1 MPDWSSFAAFLD
13 EAQAAP
19 TDHARVA
26 LVDALLASRTVWP
39 WVEDD
44 KATFV
49 LRRAGTTSAALNLDT
64 LPGDP
69 PFAPM
74 TQLKGTHFWYVTAP
88 FRPDD
93 LLDYMIVIDDPMTPL
108 AGDKDLA
115 ARVGKHWGIDSLNP
129 LKLQTAQMDVSVLR
143 MPQARPFPD
152 WSAFPRVPRGRVF
165 EYSLSSSELGFSGRK
180 LWVYIPP
187 DYNATSTYPLLVLTD
202 GQWASGPLQVP
213 AIADAL
219 IKHNRM
225 QPSVIA
231 MMQSAEGVSRTAEYF
246 DAERFTVFLLTE
258 LVPYIQARYYI
269 NSARI
274 GIGGV
279 AEGAHAAASAALRSP
294 SLFNHLLAISPP
306 LGGKGPLAEPTQDVL
321 RRLQTSSTLPGRI
334 FQSVGRYEARGR
346 FIRPAYQVR
355 GWLSGR
361 RELDYRFVE
370 TGSGHSL
377 VGFRSVLP
385 EALAWLFPGSAAR

>member
-1 MPDWSSFAAFLD
+1 MADWNSFEAFLS

-19 TDHARVA
+19 NDQARVA
-26 LVDALLASRTVWP
+26 LVDELMAARPSWP
-39 WVEDD
+39 WVEAD

-74 TQLKGTHFWYVTAP
+74 TQLRGTHLWHVTVP
-88 FRPDD
+88 FQPDD

-108 AGDKDLA
+108 AGDRDLA
-115 ARVGKHWGIDSLNP
+115 GRVARHWGIDALNP
-129 LKLQTAQMDVSVLR
+129 LKMTTAQMDVSVLR
-143 MPQARPFPD
+143 MPEARPFPD
-152 WSAFPRVPRGRVF
+152 WGSFARVPRGRVF
-165 EYSLSSSELGFSGRK
+165 EYGLTSSELGFSGRR

-187 DYNATSTYPLLVLTD
+187 DYNSTSTYPLLVLTD

-213 AIADAL
+213 QIADAL
-219 IKHNRM
+219 IKHGRM

-231 MMQSAEGVSRTAEYF
+231 MIQSAEGAARTAEYF
-246 DAERFTVFLLTE
+246 DAEKFTVFLLTE
-258 LVPYIQARYYI
+258 LVPYVQARFYI

-279 AEGAHAAASAALRSP
+279 AEGAHAAIAAALRSP
-294 SLFNHLLAISPP
+294 SLFNHLMAISPP
-306 LGGKGPLAEPTQDVL
+306 LAGRGPLAEPMQDIM
-321 RRLQTSSTLPGRI
+321 RRLQTSVIMPQRI
-334 FQSVGRYEARGR
+334 FQSVGRYETRAR
-346 FIRPAYQVR
+346 FLRPAREVR
-355 GWLSGR
+355 GWLANR
-361 RELDYRFVE
+361 RDVQYRFAE

-385 EALAWLFPGSAAR
+385 EALAWMFPGTAAR